1 MIKKFK
7 GWLKEKLITLL
18 EIDKLVDTV
27 DENNAIQIQNYRVL
41 KDNLNRIETL
51 NERIVERNN
60 ILMKEFNISADINAY
75 SNTSWAVISINGK
88 PDYVRFVSL
97 ANKDMHTIHRY
108 LKQFEA
114 NNVTV
119 DSPFPYFDFKGHRL

>member
-7 GWLKEKLITLL
+7 SWLKSKLITFL
-18 EIDKLVDTV
+18 EIDKLTNIV
-27 DENNAIQIQNYRVL
+27 DENNEIQIQNYRVL

-51 NERIVERNN
+51 NKRVVERNN
-60 ILMKEFNISADINAY
+60 ILMKEFNISADINPY
-75 SNTSWAVISINGK
+75 SNRSWAVISINGK
-88 PDYVRFVSL
+88 PDYIRFINL
-97 ANKDMHTIHRY
+97 ANKDMHTIHRF

-119 DSPFPYFDFKGHRL
+119 DSPFQFKDMWKF